1 MQNGKST
8 IKDVFDGDKI
18 FTVPKYQRAYAWD
31 EKNLIDFLDDLKNQ
45 IETKKYF
52 LGTFLFHERGI
63 RGDYELIDIVD
74 GQQRLT
80 TFSIFIKVLIDCLG
94 KDKSKIVS
102 NRSVRKYIK
111 DDDTFKFELSNDD
124 NLFLH
129 TYILGDDSSINAK
142 TETPSQNKLL
152 FAKKFF
158 QQNLASFQKH
168 ELESLFEKSTSSE
181 VLLYVVQDISSATQ
195 IFELL
200 NDRGRKLTDLES
212 IKSFLMYMVG
222 IAQKNSDQSIND
234 IQDGFSAI
242 YRVIEK
248 NEINAND
255 ALRYHTIAF
264 EKSTVNDY
272 ENPKDFIKKKI
283 NIIIKK
289 ENKEE
294 LVKNEVLAYVS
305 RLKESFQIYAELK
318 TNSTNLESINDLH
331 MIGRVAPFYPLMM
344 KIKKDSPDK
353 LDGLIK
359 SITKFTFRAA
369 LIGLRSN
376 GETDL
381 YRAIRNNE
389 DILTVVKSI
398 TDNNWWNINNRS
410 KEVLEYNNFYEWVNK
425 NVVKYILY
433 KYENKLRYEKGYPL
447 LSKNDYFCISE
458 REKLN
463 IEHITAQRTKELSLT
478 EDFKENY
485 LHSLGNLVIDSTA
498 SNSRKSNNSPKSKQ
512 NEFVAAPLMSQ
523 NEINQS
529 KINWNKLIE
538 IKNFIKTRDANLK
551 KFISDNWGI

>member
-31 EKNLIDFLDDLKNQ
+31 EKNLVDFLDDLKNQ

-52 LGTFLFHERGI
+52 LGTFLFHERGR

-80 TFSIFIKVLIDCLG
+80 TFSIFIKVIIDCLR
-94 KDKSKIVS
+94 KYNSDVVS
-102 NRSVRKYIK
+102 NKSVRKYIR

-129 TYILGDDSSINAK
+129 TYILGDDSGRNPKI
-142 TETPSQNKLL
+142 ETPSQNKLF
-152 FAKKFF
+152 FAKTFF
-158 QQNLASFQKH
+158 QENLTPIQKPD
-168 ELESLFEKSTSSE
+168 LESLFEKATTSE

-200 NDRGRKLTDLES
+200 NDRGKKLTDLES

-222 IAQKNSDQSIND
+222 VAQENSDQSITD

-242 YRVIEK
+242 YRIIEK

-272 ENPKDFIKKKI
+272 ESPKDFIKKKI
-283 NIIIKK
+283 NKIIKK
-289 ENKEE
+289 ENKEI
-294 LVKNEVLAYVS
+294 LVSKVVLAYVS
-305 RLKESFQIYAELK
+305 RLKESFQLYAELK
-318 TNSTNLESINDLH
+318 MNSTNIESLDDLQ

-353 LDGLIK
+353 LDELIK
-359 SITKFTFRAA
+359 HISKFTFRAT

-376 GETDL
+376 GESDL
-381 YRAIRNNE
+381 YRSIRDGE
-389 DILTVVKSI
+389 DILAAVKSI
-398 TDNNWWNINNRS
+398 TVNNRWNINNRS
-410 KEVLEYNNFYEWVNK
+410 KEVLDYNNFYEWVNN
-425 NVVKYILY
+425 NVVKYILF
-433 KYENKLRYEKGYPL
+433 KYENKLRSDKGYPL
-447 LSKNDYFCISE
+447 LSKKDYFSIDV

-463 IEHITAQRTKELSLT
+463 IEHITAQQSKELNLT
-478 EDFKENY
+478 DDFKENY
-485 LHSLGNLVIDSTA
+485 IHALGNLVIDSTA
-498 SNSRKSNNSPKSKQ
+498 SNSRKSNNPPKSKQ
-512 NEFVAAPLMSQ
+512 KEFVAAPLMSQ

-529 KINWNKLIE
+529 NTNWKKLSE
-538 IKNFIKTRDANLK
+538 IKTFIKTRDSKLK
-551 KFISDNWGI
+551 KFISENWGI